1 LFGLSNGN
9 ISNAFF
15 GFKGYHP
22 GRPRNNSEMT
32 WASTIFAAISKNRDG
47 LNREA
52 GWNSSVPGTLK
63 IPMSAG
69 LKRV

>member
-1 LFGLSNGN
+1 
-9 ISNAFF
+9 
-15 GFKGYHP
+15 
-22 GRPRNNSEMT
+22 MT